1 MIDNALLQKKS
12 NYKELNLR
20 QKTLLYIVVSV
31 VFLLIILI
39 WGGFMDK
46 NSYGVDFTV
55 RNNPPSLKHIFG
67 TDWMG
72 RDMLTRTIKGLSTSL
87 IIGVVASLVS
97 CVFAVIIGSAC
108 AIFGK
113 KIDKFFL
120 WLIDLFQGMPHLIL
134 LVLISILTG
143 KAKRF
148 IPQLFAA
155 MSLCGVTPLI
165 ILWLMWKFGFAPAFL
180 VALISAAIMIHWIN
194 QTEPESR

>member
-1 MIDNALLQKKS
+1 MIDNVLLQKKS
-12 NYKELNLR
+12 NYKKLNLR
-20 QKTLLYIVVSV
+20 QKTLLYLVVSV

-113 KIDKFFL
+113 KIDKFFYGL
-120 WLIDLFQGMPHLIL
+120 LIYFKVCLIL
-134 LVLISILTG
+134 YY
-143 KAKRF
+143 
-148 IPQLFAA
+148 
-155 MSLCGVTPLI
+155 
-165 ILWLMWKFGFAPAFL
+165 WY
-180 VALISAAIMIHWIN
+180 
-194 QTEPESR
+194 

>member
-72 RDMLTRTIKGLSTSL
+72 RDMLTRTIKGLSNYR
-87 IIGVVASLVS
+87 GS
-97 CVFAVIIGSAC
+97 CITC
-108 AIFGK
+108 
-113 KIDKFFL
+113 
-120 WLIDLFQGMPHLIL
+120 
-134 LVLISILTG
+134 
-143 KAKRF
+143 
-148 IPQLFAA
+148 
-155 MSLCGVTPLI
+155 
-165 ILWLMWKFGFAPAFL
+165 
-180 VALISAAIMIHWIN
+180 
-194 QTEPESR
+194 